1 MELTFI
7 IKITKIFFIKITYEH
22 MAIPPK
28 MNEMFLS
35 ILPVFPPR
43 AIDIPWVAT
52 QGTYASAKIICG
64 VMIKK

>member
-1 MELTFI
+1 
-7 IKITKIFFIKITYEH
+7 

-35 ILPVFPPR
+35 TLPVFPPR
-43 AIDIPWVAT
+43 AIDIPWAAT
-52 QGTYASAKIICG
+52 QGTYVSAKIICG

>member
-1 MELTFI
+1 M
-7 IKITKIFFIKITYEH
+7 YEH

-35 ILPVFPPR
+35 TLPVFPPR

-52 QGTYASAKIICG
+52 QGTYANAKIICG
-64 VMIKK
+64 VMI

>member
-1 MELTFI
+1 M
-7 IKITKIFFIKITYEH
+7 YEH

-35 ILPVFPPR
+35 TLPVFPPR

-52 QGTYASAKIICG
+52 QGTYENAKIICG
-64 VMIKK
+64 VMI

>member
-1 MELTFI
+1 
-7 IKITKIFFIKITYEH
+7 

-28 MNEMFLS
+28 INEMFLS
-35 ILPVFPPR
+35 TLPVFSPK

-64 VMIKK
+64 VMIRK